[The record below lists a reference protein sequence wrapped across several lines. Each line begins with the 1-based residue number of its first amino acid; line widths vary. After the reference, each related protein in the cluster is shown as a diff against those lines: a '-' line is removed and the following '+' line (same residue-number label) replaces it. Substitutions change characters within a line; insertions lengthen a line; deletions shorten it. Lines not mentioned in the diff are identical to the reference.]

1 MAVDNF
7 YYTEG
12 NKKMDDRLATEI
24 AGLKLANPIMLASGI
39 LGYTGVSL
47 KSGIEAGAGA
57 VVTKSLGLEPRTGYP
72 NPTVVQVDCG
82 LLNAMGLPNPGISH
96 FKEEMKELKN
106 TGAPTIVSIY
116 GYSSAEFA
124 QVAETAAKM
133 GADAIELNVSC
144 PHVKKAG
151 AEIGCDPQL
160 LTEVVEEV
168 KKKVDK
174 PVIVKLTPNVA
185 NIGKIAEAAEKAG
198 ADAITAINTVKAMS
212 IEIETGRPLLANK
225 FGGLSGPAIKPIAL
239 RCVYDVYRSVDVP
252 VIGCGGISSWQDA
265 IEFMLAGASA
275 VQIGTA
281 IAFKGVSVFSSVAK
295 GIHAYLEKKGFKNAK
310 ELVGLAHNY

>member
-1 MAVDNF
+1 MEN
-7 YYTEG
+7 
-12 NKKMDDRLATEI
+12 RLATEI
-24 AGLKLANPIMLASGI
+24 AGLKLVNPTMLASGI
-39 LGYTGVSL
+39 LGYTGLSL
-47 KSGIEAGAGA
+47 KSVIEAGAGA
-57 VVTKSLGLEPRTGYP
+57 IVTKSMGLEPRTGYP

-96 FKEEMKELKN
+96 FREEMKQLKS
-106 TGAPTIVSIY
+106 TGVPTIVSIY
-116 GYSSAEFA
+116 GYSSEEFA
-124 QVAETAAKM
+124 KVAETAVKM

-144 PHVKKAG
+144 PHIKKAG
-151 AEIGCDPQL
+151 AEIGCDPLL
-160 LTEVVEEV
+160 LTDVVKEV
-168 KKKVDK
+168 KKKVAK

-185 NIGKIAEAAEKAG
+185 NIGEIAEAAEKAG
-198 ADAITAINTVKAMS
+198 VDAITAINTVKAMN

-225 FGGLSGPAIKPIAL
+225 FGGLSGPAIKPIAV

-252 VIGCGGISSWQDA
+252 VIGCGGITGWQDA

-281 IAFKGVSVFSSVAK
+281 IAFKGVSVFSSIAK
-295 GIHAYLEKKGFKNAK
+295 GINTYLKRKGFKNVK

>member
-1 MAVDNF
+1 MDN
-7 YYTEG
+7 
-12 NKKMDDRLATEI
+12 RLATKI
-24 AGLKLANPIMLASGI
+24 AGLKLANPTILASGI
-39 LGYTGVSL
+39 LGYTGLSL
-47 KSGIEAGAGA
+47 KSVIEAGAGA
-57 VVTKSLGLEPRTGYP
+57 VVTKSMGLEPRTGYP
-72 NPTVVQVDCG
+72 NPTVVQTDCG

-106 TGAPTIVSIY
+106 NGVPIIMSIY
-116 GYSSAEFA
+116 GYSSEEFA
-124 QVAETAAKM
+124 MVAETAAEI

-160 LTEVVEEV
+160 LTEIVKTV
-168 KKKVDK
+168 KKKVNI
-174 PVIVKLTPNVA
+174 PVIAKLTPNVA
-185 NIGKIAEAAEKAG
+185 NIGEIAEAAEKAG

-225 FGGLSGPAIKPIAL
+225 FGGLSGPAIKPIAV
-239 RCVYDVYRSVDVP
+239 RCVYDVYSSVDVP
-252 VIGCGGISSWQDA
+252 VIGCGGITSWQDA

-281 IAFKGVSVFSSVAK
+281 IAFKDVNVFTSVTK
-295 GIHAYLEKKGFKNAK
+295 GINTYLQRKSFKNVK

>member
-1 MAVDNF
+1 MV
-7 YYTEG
+7 
-12 NKKMDDRLATEI
+12 DRLATEI
-24 AGLKLANPIMLASGI
+24 AGLKLANPTMLASGI
-39 LGYTGVSL
+39 LGYTGLSL
-47 KSGIEAGAGA
+47 KSVIEAGAGA

-72 NPTVVQVDCG
+72 NPTVIQVDCG

-116 GYSSAEFA
+116 GYSSEDFA
-124 QVAETAAKM
+124 KVAETAAKM
-133 GADAIELNVSC
+133 GADALELNVSC
-144 PHVKKAG
+144 PHIKKAG

-198 ADAITAINTVKAMS
+198 ADAITAINTIKAMS

-225 FGGLSGPAIKPIAL
+225 FGGLSGPAIKPIAV
-239 RCVYDVYRSVDVP
+239 RCVYDVYQSVDVP
-252 VIGCGGISSWQDA
+252 VIGCGGISSWEDA
-265 IEFMLAGASA
+265 VEFMLAGASA

-281 IAFKGVSVFSSVAK
+281 IAFKGPEIFSSVAK
-295 GIHAYLEKKGFKNAK
+295 GIDTYLEKKGLKNAK